1 MLPSGWGIGNEG
13 TSCEAARENSD
24 DLSHAVQ
31 LELTNQTRYRK
42 QKYRMKKLSLFS
54 LILSA
59 SVLGAVA
66 QGQLIDDFSGN
77 LSAYTATRILNNG
90 NHAPVNTYA
99 WEINGGSLQINTTAY
114 TGIEQFALTR
124 TDFSL
129 SVGFELTAT
138 YGHANLGT
146 QDIGLYVGAG
156 TPVQD
161 VRADYVNIYMR
172 NNGQLFSRGFDG
184 TTELTLAGGGSPV
197 VDMLFIARTGLT
209 TYDLGYYAGGIR
221 TILTSRTVANSAVGD
236 AIGFYADIRGL
247 GVRGNM
253 DNLSFAPIPEPT
265 TGALLGLGAFAV
277 ILARRRRA

>member
-1 MLPSGWGIGNEG
+1 
-13 TSCEAARENSD
+13 
-24 DLSHAVQ
+24 
-31 LELTNQTRYRK
+31 
-42 QKYRMKKLSLFS
+42 MKKLSLLS

-59 SVLGAVA
+59 SLLGALA

-90 NHAPVNTYA
+90 NHAPVNTYT
-99 WEINGGSLQINTTAY
+99 WEISGSSLQINTTAY

-129 SVGFELTAT
+129 SVGYELTAT
-138 YGHANLGT
+138 YSHANLGT
-146 QDIGLYVGAG
+146 QDLGLYVGAG

-172 NNGQLFSRGFDG
+172 NNGQLFSRGFNG
-184 TTELTLAGGGSPV
+184 TTEFALAGGASPV

-221 TILTSRTVANSAVGD
+221 TILTSRTVANSAIGD

-253 DNLSFAPIPEPT
+253 DNLSFAPVPEPAVGT
-265 TGALLGLGAFAV
+265 LLGLGALGFIV
-277 ILARRRRA
+277 RFRRK